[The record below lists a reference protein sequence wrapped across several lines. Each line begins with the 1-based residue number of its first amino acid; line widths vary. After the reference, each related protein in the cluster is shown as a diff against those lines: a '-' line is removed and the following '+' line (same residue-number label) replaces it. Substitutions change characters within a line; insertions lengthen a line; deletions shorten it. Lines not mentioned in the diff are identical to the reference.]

1 MYEIMRW
8 FTTCKLRI
16 AAKVCIIF
24 LAVITLKDQVSISYL
39 RKQQQDAHHVLS
51 SSNEQQVLKE
61 EHYKALAL
69 HEEGH
74 WEHAYTLP
82 DNHNSVNITDEI
94 PDTYCQ

>member
-1 MYEIMRW
+1 M
-8 FTTCKLRI
+8 
-16 AAKVCIIF
+16 
-24 LAVITLKDQVSISYL
+24 AVITLKDQVSISESLYV
-39 RKQQQDAHHVLS
+39 RKQQHDAHHVLS
-51 SSNEQQVLKE
+51 SNNEQQLLKE

-74 WEHAYTLP
+74 WEHAYTFP